1 MSSDSSANGSV
12 DRPADAPVLD
22 PRPVYRPQI
31 DPASRQVFGRPSGVE
46 GSFTPVAAASIGLTG
61 RGIRAEEAF
70 ARRLTDIFE
79 HVEFT
84 WSGMPGLR
92 VTRIQHYKSLYER
105 QQRF

>member
-46 GSFTPVAAASIGLTG
+46 GSFTPVAARSTPSSDVVIGTPDPVLAEAFGRPADATESIGRDPEAT
-61 RGIRAEEAF
+61 ANNTPDEENA
-70 ARRLTDIFE
+70 A
-79 HVEFT
+79 
-84 WSGMPGLR
+84 
-92 VTRIQHYKSLYER
+92 
-105 QQRF
+105 